1 MLLPTASSDDGPIR
15 DRVIDP
21 MDEEELTDAQI
32 EALTARLE
40 ALRDALGAALDQSKE
55 GTAVV
60 SLDQPIGRVSRIDA
74 LQQQK
79 LAQASR
85 RQQELELG
93 QVRVALAAA
102 RSGDYGFCRSCEEPI
117 GFRRLSARPQSPFCL
132 RCQSGRER

>member
-1 MLLPTASSDDGPIR
+1 
-15 DRVIDP
+15 

-32 EALTARLE
+32 EELGAKLE
-40 ALRDALGAALDQSKE
+40 ALRDALVGALDKSKE
-55 GTAVV
+55 GVAVV

-93 QVRVALAAA
+93 QVRVALAAVA
-102 RSGDYGFCRSCEEPI
+102 AGEYGYCRSCEEPI
-117 GFRRLSARPQSPFCL
+117 GYRRLSARPHSAFCL